1 MIIELMIQHYL
12 TSPNI
17 KNIIKLRKIAY
28 LGAKFFLAPC
38 FFMLVCAI
46 SWEQRKLGDM
56 GETYTGL
63 SGKTKE
69 DFGHGNAKFVTYM
82 NVFSNSIA
90 DLSMTESVEIDKKQN
105 EVNYGDVF
113 FTTSSETPDEVGM
126 SSVWLEN
133 SDNTYLNSFCFG
145 YRPSVKVNPYYM
157 AYMLRSD
164 NVRKN
169 IVFLAQGISR
179 YNISKNKMMEISVPL
194 PNLEEQQKIGEYFR
208 NLDTLITLHQREYFL
223 FDFSGESAK
232 TAQNTLSWEQRKLG
246 DMGETYTGLSG
257 KTKEDFGHGNA
268 KFVTYMNVFSNS
280 IADLSMTESVEI
292 DKKQNEVNYGDV
304 FFTTSSETPDEVG
317 MSSVWLENSDNTYL
331 NSFCF
336 GYRPSVKVN
345 PYYMAYML
353 RSDNVRK
360 NIVFLAQGISR
371 YNISKNKMME
381 ISVPLPNLEEQQKIG
396 EYFRNLDTLIT
407 LHQREPPKEDKIL
420 NDIKTDTLFHE
431 YYCQWLVI
439 YKEGSVRGVTMQK
452 YHLTAEWVK
461 KLIPDVKLC
470 DFDRITY
477 QQLINDY
484 AETHERQT
492 TMDFHHQLKGA
503 ILDAVDDGL
512 IARDPTRKV
521 IIKGKSPNDKKKK
534 YLSRYELQK
543 LLTNLDLNS
552 GLNMDW
558 LILLIAKTGMRFSEA
573 IAVTPVDFDF
583 THQTLSVNKTWDYKG
598 EGGFQPTKN
607 KSSVRK
613 IRLDWQTV
621 GQFYAIVRELNDTAP
636 IFVSKEKKIYNS
648 TLNDVLE
655 RHCKAVGI
663 PTISVHG
670 LRHTHASLL
679 LFDGVS
685 IASVA
690 QRLGHSSINT
700 TQKTYLHIIREL
712 ENKDIDLIMK
722 SISSLLD

>member
-1 MIIELMIQHYL
+1 
-12 TSPNI
+12 
-17 KNIIKLRKIAY
+17 
-28 LGAKFFLAPC
+28 
-38 FFMLVCAI
+38 MLVCAI
-46 SWEQRKLGDM
+46 SWEQRKLSDM
-56 GETYTGL
+56 VERVTRKNENLESELPLTISAQYGLIDQNEFFDKRIASRDVSGYYLLKKGEFAYNKSTSSDAPWGAVKRLDRYEMGVL
-63 SGKTKE
+63 STLYIVFALKE
-69 DFGHGNAKFVTYM
+69 DGNIDSDFLVSYYDTDCWHKGVQAIAAEGARNHGLLNITP
-82 NVFSNSIA
+82 A
-90 DLSMTESVEIDKKQN
+90 DYFETVLTVPS
-105 EVNYGDVF
+105 DVKEQHQIGTF
-113 FTTSSETPDEVGM
+113 F
-126 SSVWLEN
+126 
-133 SDNTYLNSFCFG
+133 
-145 YRPSVKVNPYYM
+145 
-157 AYMLRSD
+157 A
-164 NVRKN
+164 
-169 IVFLAQGISR
+169 
-179 YNISKNKMMEISVPL
+179 
-194 PNLEEQQKIGEYFR
+194 
-208 NLDTLITLHQREYFL
+208 NLDTPITLHQREYFS
-223 FDFSGESAK
+223 FGFGSRSAK
-232 TAQNTLSWEQRKLG
+232 IALNTLSWEQRKLNEIVKSIDTGKSKFHSDSNNGEYAILGSTSIIGYDDCYDYDG
-246 DMGETYTGLSG
+246 DFILTARVGANAGSLYRYTG
-257 KTKEDFGHGNA
+257 KA
-268 KFVTYMNVFSNS
+268 K
-280 IADLSMTESVEI
+280 I
-292 DKKQNEVNYGDV
+292 
-304 FFTTSSETPDEVG
+304 
-317 MSSVWLENSDNTYL
+317 SDNTVFIQAEK
-331 NSFCF
+331 NIDF
-336 GYRPSVKVN
+336 V
-345 PYYMAYML
+345 YYMLTKFDIKQLSFGTGQPLVKASEL
-353 RSDNVRK
+353 K
-360 NIVFLAQGISR
+360 NLDLKMPTQIV
-371 YNISKNKMME
+371 
-381 ISVPLPNLEEQQKIG
+381 EQQKIG
-396 EYFRNLDTLIT
+396 LFFSHLDTLIT

-461 KLIPDVKLC
+461 NLIPDVKLC

-543 LLTNLDLNS
+543 LLTDLDLNS

-621 GQFYAIVRELNDTAP
+621 GQFYAIVRELNETAP

-655 RHCKAVGI
+655 RHCKTVGI

>member
-1 MIIELMIQHYL
+1 
-12 TSPNI
+12 
-17 KNIIKLRKIAY
+17 
-28 LGAKFFLAPC
+28 
-38 FFMLVCAI
+38 MLVCAFSWEQRKFSELTEIRSASRVHKDEWQSSGVPFYRSSDVMAALNGTENEKAFISEELYEKLSAVSGKLEKGDVLVTGGGSVGKPYIVPNNEPLYTKDADLLWIKNNENLDPYFVYTFFFSPTFTDYLNSVSHVGTIAHYTITQLGETPITLPCVSEQQKIGDYFRNLDFLITLHQRECFSFDFGSRSAKVAQKTI
-46 SWEQRKLGDM
+46 SWEQRKLSDM
-56 GETYTGL
+56 VERVTRKNENLESELPLTISAQYGLIDQNEFFDKRIASRDVSGYYLLKKGEFAYNKSTSSDAPWGAVKRLDRYEMGVL
-63 SGKTKE
+63 STLYIVFALKE
-69 DFGHGNAKFVTYM
+69 DGNIDSDFLVSYYDTDCWHKGVQAIAAEGARNHGLLNITPADYFETVLTVPSDVKEQHQIGTFFAK
-82 NVFSNSIA
+82 
-90 DLSMTESVEIDKKQN
+90 
-105 EVNYGDVF
+105 
-113 FTTSSETPDEVGM
+113 
-126 SSVWLEN
+126 
-133 SDNTYLNSFCFG
+133 
-145 YRPSVKVNPYYM
+145 
-157 AYMLRSD
+157 
-164 NVRKN
+164 
-169 IVFLAQGISR
+169 
-179 YNISKNKMMEISVPL
+179 
-194 PNLEEQQKIGEYFR
+194 
-208 NLDTLITLHQREYFL
+208 
-223 FDFSGESAK
+223 
-232 TAQNTLSWEQRKLG
+232 
-246 DMGETYTGLSG
+246 
-257 KTKEDFGHGNA
+257 
-268 KFVTYMNVFSNS
+268 
-280 IADLSMTESVEI
+280 
-292 DKKQNEVNYGDV
+292 
-304 FFTTSSETPDEVG
+304 
-317 MSSVWLENSDNTYL
+317 
-331 NSFCF
+331 
-336 GYRPSVKVN
+336 
-345 PYYMAYML
+345 
-353 RSDNVRK
+353 
-360 NIVFLAQGISR
+360 
-371 YNISKNKMME
+371 
-381 ISVPLPNLEEQQKIG
+381 
-396 EYFRNLDTLIT
+396 LDTLIT

-543 LLTNLDLNS
+543 LLTSLDLNS

-573 IAVTPVDFDF
+573 IAVTPMDFDF

-648 TLNDVLE
+648 TFNDVLE

>member
-1 MIIELMIQHYL
+1 MSNTPQIRFAGF
-12 TSPNI
+12 TD
-17 KNIIKLRKIAY
+17 A
-28 LGAKFFLAPC
+28 
-38 FFMLVCAI
+38 
-46 SWEQRKLGDM
+46 WEQRKLGEVSERVKGNDGRM
-56 GETYTGL
+56 DLPTLTISAGSGWLDQKDRFSANIAGKEQENYTLLHKGEL
-63 SGKTKE
+63 SYN
-69 DFGHGNAKFVTYM
+69 HGNSKLAKYGA
-82 NVFSNSIA
+82 VFSLRTYEEALVPRVYHSFKVIEADADYIEYLFATKLPDKELGKLISSGARMDGLLNINYDEFMGISI
-90 DLSMTESVEIDKKQN
+90 SMPSIEEQKKI
-105 EVNYGDVF
+105 
-113 FTTSSETPDEVGM
+113 SS
-126 SSVWLEN
+126 
-133 SDNTYLNSFCFG
+133 Y
-145 YRPSVKVNPYYM
+145 
-157 AYMLRSD
+157 LRS
-164 NVRKN
+164 
-169 IVFLAQGISR
+169 
-179 YNISKNKMMEISVPL
+179 
-194 PNLEEQQKIGEYFR
+194 
-208 NLDTLITLHQREYFL
+208 LD
-223 FDFSGESAK
+223 
-232 TAQNTLSWEQRKLG
+232 
-246 DMGETYTGLSG
+246 
-257 KTKEDFGHGNA
+257 
-268 KFVTYMNVFSNS
+268 S
-280 IADLSMTESVEI
+280 I
-292 DKKQNEVNYGDV
+292 
-304 FFTTSSETPDEVG
+304 
-317 MSSVWLENSDNTYL
+317 
-331 NSFCF
+331 
-336 GYRPSVKVN
+336 
-345 PYYMAYML
+345 
-353 RSDNVRK
+353 
-360 NIVFLAQGISR
+360 
-371 YNISKNKMME
+371 
-381 ISVPLPNLEEQQKIG
+381 
-396 EYFRNLDTLIT
+396 IT

-543 LLTNLDLNS
+543 LLTSLDLNS

>member
-1 MIIELMIQHYL
+1 MDRI
-12 TSPNI
+12 SR
-17 KNIIKLRKIAY
+17 KNAY

-38 FFMLVCAI
+38 FFMLIHAI
-46 SWEQRKLGDM
+46 SWEQRELKELATFAKGSGYSKTDIKDQGTPLILYGRLYTKYETKIDEVDTFAEPKKGSVYSKGNEVIVPAS
-56 GETYTGL
+56 GETAEDIARASYVAK
-63 SGKTKE
+63 SG
-69 DFGHGNAKFVTYM
+69 FLLGG
-82 NVFSNSIA
+82 
-90 DLSMTESVEIDKKQN
+90 DLNII
-105 EVNYGDVF
+105 Y
-113 FTTSSETPDEVGM
+113 PDDRIEP
-126 SSVWLEN
+126 
-133 SDNTYLNSFCFG
+133 T
-145 YRPSVKVNPYYM
+145 
-157 AYMLRSD
+157 
-164 NVRKN
+164 
-169 IVFLAQGISR
+169 FLALSIS
-179 YNISKNKMMEISVPL
+179 NG
-194 PNLEEQQKIGEYFR
+194 EQQKSLAQKAQGKSVVHLHNSDLESIKIPYPKMEEQEEIGQYFL
-208 NLDTLITLHQREYFL
+208 NLDH
-223 FDFSGESAK
+223 
-232 TAQNTLSWEQRKLG
+232 
-246 DMGETYTGLSG
+246 
-257 KTKEDFGHGNA
+257 
-268 KFVTYMNVFSNS
+268 
-280 IADLSMTESVEI
+280 
-292 DKKQNEVNYGDV
+292 
-304 FFTTSSETPDEVG
+304 
-317 MSSVWLENSDNTYL
+317 
-331 NSFCF
+331 
-336 GYRPSVKVN
+336 
-345 PYYMAYML
+345 
-353 RSDNVRK
+353 
-360 NIVFLAQGISR
+360 
-371 YNISKNKMME
+371 
-381 ISVPLPNLEEQQKIG
+381 
-396 EYFRNLDTLIT
+396 LIT

-543 LLTNLDLNS
+543 LLTSLDLNS

-573 IAVTPVDFDF
+573 IAVTPMDFDF

>member
-1 MIIELMIQHYL
+1 MSNTPQIRFAGF
-12 TSPNI
+12 TD
-17 KNIIKLRKIAY
+17 A
-28 LGAKFFLAPC
+28 
-38 FFMLVCAI
+38 
-46 SWEQRKLGDM
+46 WEQRELSDLIEENQKPVPKPDGEYVRLGIRSHAKGTFHEVVAEGEGLDVDTMYVVEANNLIVNITFAWEEAWAITSEKDAEKLV
-56 GETYTGL
+56 
-63 SGKTKE
+63 SHR
-69 DFGHGNAKFVTYM
+69 FP
-82 NVFSNSIA
+82 
-90 DLSMTESVEIDKKQN
+90 Q
-105 EVNYGDVF
+105 
-113 FTTSSETPDEVGM
+113 
-126 SSVWLEN
+126 
-133 SDNTYLNSFCFG
+133 
-145 YRPSVKVNPYYM
+145 YR
-157 AYMLRSD
+157 
-164 NVRKN
+164 
-169 IVFLAQGISR
+169 FHQGQYPMFYQYR
-179 YNISKNKMMEISVPL
+179 FRNGRMKY
-194 PNLEEQQKIGEYFR
+194 NLELASPGGAGRNRVLNKTEFMKIPVTIPTSYEEEKKIGDLFA
-208 NLDTLITLHQREYFL
+208 NLD
-223 FDFSGESAK
+223 
-232 TAQNTLSWEQRKLG
+232 N
-246 DMGETYTGLSG
+246 
-257 KTKEDFGHGNA
+257 
-268 KFVTYMNVFSNS
+268 
-280 IADLSMTESVEI
+280 
-292 DKKQNEVNYGDV
+292 
-304 FFTTSSETPDEVG
+304 
-317 MSSVWLENSDNTYL
+317 
-331 NSFCF
+331 
-336 GYRPSVKVN
+336 
-345 PYYMAYML
+345 
-353 RSDNVRK
+353 
-360 NIVFLAQGISR
+360 
-371 YNISKNKMME
+371 
-381 ISVPLPNLEEQQKIG
+381 
-396 EYFRNLDTLIT
+396 LIT

>member
-1 MIIELMIQHYL
+1 MYQNEYRGKQTTDSTETMFSIVPLGACTYRHMSDDDVFHLNVNRLEKGLVSREYPVFYASDDNNLDFIVQQINSSAEFRSFCAEQKKGGTRTRLYYKNLCEFQMLI
-12 TSPNI
+12 PNTEEQE
-17 KNIIKLRKIAY
+17 KIAT
-28 LGAKFFLAPC
+28 FL
-38 FFMLVCAI
+38 L
-46 SWEQRKLGDM
+46 
-56 GETYTGL
+56 T
-63 SGKTKE
+63 
-69 DFGHGNAKFVTYM
+69 
-82 NVFSNSIA
+82 
-90 DLSMTESVEIDKKQN
+90 
-105 EVNYGDVF
+105 
-113 FTTSSETPDEVGM
+113 
-126 SSVWLEN
+126 
-133 SDNTYLNSFCFG
+133 
-145 YRPSVKVNPYYM
+145 
-157 AYMLRSD
+157 
-164 NVRKN
+164 
-169 IVFLAQGISR
+169 
-179 YNISKNKMMEISVPL
+179 
-194 PNLEEQQKIGEYFR
+194 
-208 NLDTLITLHQREYFL
+208 LDTLITLHQRECFS

-232 TAQNTLSWEQRKLG
+232 TAQKTISWEQRKLNEYLTVSTKKNTEDKYDKTDVLSVSGEVGVVNQIEFQGRSFAGASVSNYGVVETG
-246 DMGETYTGLSG
+246 DVVYTKSPLRANPYGIIKANKGKSG
-257 KTKEDFGHGNA
+257 IVSTLYAVYKTIQGTANADFIECYFDLDDRLNMYLKPLVNIGAKHDMKVTDENA
-268 KFVTYMNVFSNS
+268 LKGGVLFPSYEEQCQ
-280 IADLSMTESVEI
+280 IAD
-292 DKKQNEVNYGDV
+292 
-304 FFTTSSETPDEVG
+304 FF
-317 MSSVWLENSDNTYL
+317 
-331 NSFCF
+331 
-336 GYRPSVKVN
+336 
-345 PYYMAYML
+345 
-353 RSDNVRK
+353 
-360 NIVFLAQGISR
+360 SR
-371 YNISKNKMME
+371 
-381 ISVPLPNLEEQQKIG
+381 
-396 EYFRNLDTLIT
+396 LDTLIT

-543 LLTNLDLNS
+543 LLTSLDLNS

-573 IAVTPVDFDF
+573 IAVTPMDFDF

>member
-1 MIIELMIQHYL
+1 MSNTPQIRFAGFTDAWEQHKVGEVSESYSGGTPSVGVKEYYGGQIPFIRSAEINSEITELFLTEEGLKNSSARLVAVGDILYALYGATSGEVGRARLKGAINQAILAIKPHTDYDSEYL
-12 TSPNI
+12 AQWLRKS
-17 KNIIKLRKIAY
+17 KHSIIKTY
-28 LGAKFFLAPC
+28 LQGGQGNLSGTIVKKLSVDFPSLK
-38 FFMLVCAI
+38 
-46 SWEQRKLGDM
+46 EQRAIGD
-56 GETYTGL
+56 
-63 SGKTKE
+63 
-69 DFGHGNAKFVTYM
+69 
-82 NVFSNSIA
+82 
-90 DLSMTESVEIDKKQN
+90 
-105 EVNYGDVF
+105 F
-113 FTTSSETPDEVGM
+113 F
-126 SSVWLEN
+126 
-133 SDNTYLNSFCFG
+133 
-145 YRPSVKVNPYYM
+145 R
-157 AYMLRSD
+157 
-164 NVRKN
+164 
-169 IVFLAQGISR
+169 Q
-179 YNISKNKMMEISVPL
+179 
-194 PNLEEQQKIGEYFR
+194 
-208 NLDTLITLHQREYFL
+208 LDH
-223 FDFSGESAK
+223 
-232 TAQNTLSWEQRKLG
+232 
-246 DMGETYTGLSG
+246 
-257 KTKEDFGHGNA
+257 
-268 KFVTYMNVFSNS
+268 
-280 IADLSMTESVEI
+280 
-292 DKKQNEVNYGDV
+292 
-304 FFTTSSETPDEVG
+304 
-317 MSSVWLENSDNTYL
+317 
-331 NSFCF
+331 
-336 GYRPSVKVN
+336 
-345 PYYMAYML
+345 
-353 RSDNVRK
+353 
-360 NIVFLAQGISR
+360 
-371 YNISKNKMME
+371 
-381 ISVPLPNLEEQQKIG
+381 
-396 EYFRNLDTLIT
+396 LIT

-543 LLTNLDLNS
+543 LLTSLDLNS

-573 IAVTPVDFDF
+573 IAVTPMDFDF

-670 LRHTHASLL
+670 LRQTHASLL

>member
-1 MIIELMIQHYL
+1 
-12 TSPNI
+12 
-17 KNIIKLRKIAY
+17 
-28 LGAKFFLAPC
+28 
-38 FFMLVCAI
+38 MLVCAF
-46 SWEQRKLGDM
+46 SWEQRKLGERMYIKSRVGWQALTKNEYMSTGDYYLITGTDIDPNHTVDLSRSYYVSKERYEMDTNIQVKNGDIIITKDGTIGKVAMISGLDKPATLNSHLFVLRDESGELDNNFFLQLLCSHIFEQFVESVKTGSTLTGLPQKTIVEFKFLYPSLEEQEKIGTYFRNLDHLITLHQRECFSFDFGSRSAKVAQKTISWEQRELGEM
-56 GETYTGL
+56 GSTYTGL

-69 DFGHGNAKFVTYM
+69 DFGHGEAKFITYM
-82 NVFSNSIA
+82 NVFSNPVA
-90 DLSMTESVEIDKKQN
+90 DLQMTESVEIDSKQN
-105 EVNYGDVF
+105 CVKAGDVF
-113 FTTSSETPDEVGM
+113 FTTSSETPEEVGM
-126 SSVWLEN
+126 SCVMPESA
-133 SDNTYLNSFCFG
+133 DNIYLNSFCFG
-145 YRPSVKVNPYYM
+145 YRPTEKFDLNYL
-157 AYMLRSD
+157 AYVLRAESF
-164 NVRKN
+164 RKEMT
-169 IVFLAQGISR
+169 FLAQGISR
-179 YNISKNKMMEISVPL
+179 YNISKNKVMEVEIPVPSL
-194 PNLEEQQKIGEYFR
+194 DEQSKVGQYFT
-208 NLDTLITLHQREYFL
+208 NLD
-223 FDFSGESAK
+223 
-232 TAQNTLSWEQRKLG
+232 N
-246 DMGETYTGLSG
+246 
-257 KTKEDFGHGNA
+257 
-268 KFVTYMNVFSNS
+268 
-280 IADLSMTESVEI
+280 
-292 DKKQNEVNYGDV
+292 
-304 FFTTSSETPDEVG
+304 
-317 MSSVWLENSDNTYL
+317 
-331 NSFCF
+331 
-336 GYRPSVKVN
+336 
-345 PYYMAYML
+345 
-353 RSDNVRK
+353 
-360 NIVFLAQGISR
+360 
-371 YNISKNKMME
+371 
-381 ISVPLPNLEEQQKIG
+381 
-396 EYFRNLDTLIT
+396 LIT

-543 LLTNLDLNS
+543 LLTSLDLNS

-573 IAVTPVDFDF
+573 IAVTPMDFDF

>member
-1 MIIELMIQHYL
+1 
-12 TSPNI
+12 
-17 KNIIKLRKIAY
+17 
-28 LGAKFFLAPC
+28 
-38 FFMLVCAI
+38 MLVCAF
-46 SWEQRKLGDM
+46 SWEQRKLSDM
-56 GETYTGL
+56 VERVTRKNENLESELPLTISAQYGLIDQNEFFDKRIASRDVSGYYLLKKGEFAYNKSTSSDAPWGAVKRLDRYEMGVL
-63 SGKTKE
+63 STLYIVFALKE
-69 DFGHGNAKFVTYM
+69 DGNIDSDFLVSYYDTDCWHKGVQAIAAEGARNHGLLNITPADYFETVLTVPSNVKEQHQIGTFFAK
-82 NVFSNSIA
+82 
-90 DLSMTESVEIDKKQN
+90 
-105 EVNYGDVF
+105 
-113 FTTSSETPDEVGM
+113 
-126 SSVWLEN
+126 
-133 SDNTYLNSFCFG
+133 
-145 YRPSVKVNPYYM
+145 
-157 AYMLRSD
+157 
-164 NVRKN
+164 
-169 IVFLAQGISR
+169 
-179 YNISKNKMMEISVPL
+179 
-194 PNLEEQQKIGEYFR
+194 
-208 NLDTLITLHQREYFL
+208 LDSLITLHQRECFS
-223 FDFSGESAK
+223 FDFGSRSAK
-232 TAQNTLSWEQRKLG
+232 VAQKTISWEQRKFSELTEIRSASRVHKDEWQSSG
-246 DMGETYTGLSG
+246 VPFYRSSDVMAALNGTENEKAFISEELYEKLSAVSG
-257 KTKEDFGHGNA
+257 KLEKGDVLVTGGGSVGKPYIVPNNEPLYTKD
-268 KFVTYMNVFSNS
+268 
-280 IADLSMTESVEI
+280 ADLLWI
-292 DKKQNEVNYGDV
+292 KNNENLDPYFVYT
-304 FFTTSSETPDEVG
+304 FFFSPTFTD
-317 MSSVWLENSDNTYL
+317 YL
-331 NSFCF
+331 NSVSHV
-336 GYRPSVKVN
+336 GTIAHYTITQLGETP
-345 PYYMAYML
+345 
-353 RSDNVRK
+353 
-360 NIVFLAQGISR
+360 IT
-371 YNISKNKMME
+371 
-381 ISVPLPNLEEQQKIG
+381 LPCVSEQQKIG
-396 EYFRNLDTLIT
+396 DYFRNLDFLIT

-543 LLTNLDLNS
+543 LLTSLDLNS

-573 IAVTPVDFDF
+573 IAVTPMDFDF

>member
-1 MIIELMIQHYL
+1 
-12 TSPNI
+12 
-17 KNIIKLRKIAY
+17 
-28 LGAKFFLAPC
+28 
-38 FFMLVCAI
+38 MLVCAF
-46 SWEQRKLGDM
+46 SWEQRKFSELTEIRSASRVHKDEWQSSGVPFYRSSDVM
-56 GETYTGL
+56 AALNGTENEKAFISEELYEKL
-63 SGKTKE
+63 SAVSGKLEKGDVLVTGGGSVGKPYIVPNNEPLYTK
-69 DFGHGNAKFVTYM
+69 D
-82 NVFSNSIA
+82 A
-90 DLSMTESVEIDKKQN
+90 DLLWIKNN
-105 EVNYGDVF
+105 ENLDPYFVYTF
-113 FTTSSETPDEVGM
+113 FFSPTFTD
-126 SSVWLEN
+126 
-133 SDNTYLNSFCFG
+133 YLNSVSHVG
-145 YRPSVKVNPYYM
+145 TIAHYTITQLGETP
-157 AYMLRSD
+157 
-164 NVRKN
+164 
-169 IVFLAQGISR
+169 IT
-179 YNISKNKMMEISVPL
+179 L
-194 PNLEEQQKIGEYFR
+194 PCVSEQQKIGDYFR
-208 NLDTLITLHQREYFL
+208 NLDFLITLHQRECFS
-223 FDFSGESAK
+223 FDFGSRSAK
-232 TAQNTLSWEQRKLG
+232 VAQKTISWEQRKFSELTEIRSASRVHKDEWQSSG
-246 DMGETYTGLSG
+246 VPFYRSSDVMAALNGTENEKAFISEELYEKLSAVSG
-257 KTKEDFGHGNA
+257 KLEKGDVLVTGGGSVGKPYIVPNNEPLYTKD
-268 KFVTYMNVFSNS
+268 
-280 IADLSMTESVEI
+280 ADLLWI
-292 DKKQNEVNYGDV
+292 KNNENLDPYFVYT
-304 FFTTSSETPDEVG
+304 FFFSPTFTD
-317 MSSVWLENSDNTYL
+317 YL
-331 NSFCF
+331 NSVSHV
-336 GYRPSVKVN
+336 GTIAHYTITQLGETP
-345 PYYMAYML
+345 
-353 RSDNVRK
+353 
-360 NIVFLAQGISR
+360 IT
-371 YNISKNKMME
+371 
-381 ISVPLPNLEEQQKIG
+381 LPCVSEQQKIG
-396 EYFRNLDTLIT
+396 DYFRNLDFLIT

-543 LLTNLDLNS
+543 LLTSLDLNS

-573 IAVTPVDFDF
+573 IAVTPMDFDF

>member
-17 KNIIKLRKIAY
+17 KKIIKSRKIAY

-38 FFMLVCAI
+38 FFMLTYVI
-46 SWEQRKLGDM
+46 SWEQRKLGEVITVGNGMDYKHLSE
-56 GETYTGL
+56 GDIPVYGTGGYML
-63 SGKTKE
+63 SVDK
-69 DFGHGNAKFVTYM
+69 A
-82 NVFSNSIA
+82 
-90 DLSMTESVEIDKKQN
+90 LSYDKDAIGIGRKGTIDKPYVLKAPFWTVDTLFYCIPKKDYSLDFVYCIFQN
-105 EVNYGDVF
+105 VNWK
-113 FTTSSETPDEVGM
+113 EKDESTGVP
-126 SSVWLEN
+126 SLSKVNIN
-133 SDNTYLNSFCFG
+133 STD
-145 YRPSVKVNPYYM
+145 VKVPT
-157 AYMLRSD
+157 
-164 NVRKN
+164 
-169 IVFLAQGISR
+169 LA
-179 YNISKNKMMEISVPL
+179 
-194 PNLEEQQKIGEYFR
+194 EQEKIGEYF
-208 NLDTLITLHQREYFL
+208 
-223 FDFSGESAK
+223 
-232 TAQNTLSWEQRKLG
+232 
-246 DMGETYTGLSG
+246 
-257 KTKEDFGHGNA
+257 
-268 KFVTYMNVFSNS
+268 
-280 IADLSMTESVEI
+280 
-292 DKKQNEVNYGDV
+292 
-304 FFTTSSETPDEVG
+304 
-317 MSSVWLENSDNTYL
+317 
-331 NSFCF
+331 
-336 GYRPSVKVN
+336 
-345 PYYMAYML
+345 
-353 RSDNVRK
+353 
-360 NIVFLAQGISR
+360 
-371 YNISKNKMME
+371 SK
-381 ISVPLPNLEEQQKIG
+381 
-396 EYFRNLDTLIT
+396 LDTLIT

-543 LLTNLDLNS
+543 LLTSLDLNS

>member
-1 MIIELMIQHYL
+1 
-12 TSPNI
+12 
-17 KNIIKLRKIAY
+17 
-28 LGAKFFLAPC
+28 
-38 FFMLVCAI
+38 MLVCAFSWEQRKFSELTEIRSASRVHKDEWQSSGVPFYRSSDVMAALNGTENEKAFISEELYEKLSAVSGKLEKGDVLVTGGGSVGKPYIVPNNEPLYTKDADLLWIKNNENLDPYFVYTFFFSPTFTDYLNSVSHVGTIAHYTITQLGETPITLPCVSEQQKIGDYFRNLDFLITLHQRECFSFDFGSRSAKVAQKTI
-46 SWEQRKLGDM
+46 SWEQRKLSDM
-56 GETYTGL
+56 VERVTRKNENLESELPLTISAQYGLIDQNEFFDKRIASRDVSGYYLLKKGEFAYNKSTSSDAPWGAVKRLDRYEMGVL
-63 SGKTKE
+63 STLYIVFALKE
-69 DFGHGNAKFVTYM
+69 DGNIDSDFLVSYYDTDCWHKGVQAIAAEGARNHGLLNITPADYFETVLTVPSDVKEQHQIGTFFAK
-82 NVFSNSIA
+82 
-90 DLSMTESVEIDKKQN
+90 
-105 EVNYGDVF
+105 
-113 FTTSSETPDEVGM
+113 
-126 SSVWLEN
+126 
-133 SDNTYLNSFCFG
+133 
-145 YRPSVKVNPYYM
+145 
-157 AYMLRSD
+157 
-164 NVRKN
+164 
-169 IVFLAQGISR
+169 
-179 YNISKNKMMEISVPL
+179 
-194 PNLEEQQKIGEYFR
+194 
-208 NLDTLITLHQREYFL
+208 
-223 FDFSGESAK
+223 
-232 TAQNTLSWEQRKLG
+232 
-246 DMGETYTGLSG
+246 
-257 KTKEDFGHGNA
+257 
-268 KFVTYMNVFSNS
+268 
-280 IADLSMTESVEI
+280 
-292 DKKQNEVNYGDV
+292 
-304 FFTTSSETPDEVG
+304 
-317 MSSVWLENSDNTYL
+317 
-331 NSFCF
+331 
-336 GYRPSVKVN
+336 
-345 PYYMAYML
+345 
-353 RSDNVRK
+353 
-360 NIVFLAQGISR
+360 
-371 YNISKNKMME
+371 
-381 ISVPLPNLEEQQKIG
+381 
-396 EYFRNLDTLIT
+396 LDTLIT

-543 LLTNLDLNS
+543 LLTSLDLNS

-573 IAVTPVDFDF
+573 IAVTPMDFDF

>member
-1 MIIELMIQHYL
+1 MVFIDEETDISMSNSRVITGDVLLNITGASIGRSAVYIGSKNANVNQHVCIIRPIGNYESKYIQLNISSSYGQKQIELSQAGGGREGLNFQQIGKITFMF
-12 TSPNI
+12 PNI
-17 KNIIKLRKIAY
+17 EEQRKIGEYFSQLNTLIA
-28 LGAKFFLAPC
+28 LHQRECFSFDFGSRSAKVAQKT
-38 FFMLVCAI
+38 I
-46 SWEQRKLGDM
+46 SWEQRKLSDM
-56 GETYTGL
+56 VERVTRKNENLESELPLTISAQYGLIDQNEFFDKRIASRDVSGYYLLKKGEFAYNKSTSSDAPWGAVKRLDRYEMGVL
-63 SGKTKE
+63 STLYIVFALKE
-69 DFGHGNAKFVTYM
+69 DGNIDSDFLVSYYDTDCWHKGVQAIAAEGARNHGLLNITPADYFETVLTVPSNVKEQHQIGTFFAK
-82 NVFSNSIA
+82 
-90 DLSMTESVEIDKKQN
+90 
-105 EVNYGDVF
+105 
-113 FTTSSETPDEVGM
+113 
-126 SSVWLEN
+126 
-133 SDNTYLNSFCFG
+133 
-145 YRPSVKVNPYYM
+145 
-157 AYMLRSD
+157 
-164 NVRKN
+164 
-169 IVFLAQGISR
+169 
-179 YNISKNKMMEISVPL
+179 
-194 PNLEEQQKIGEYFR
+194 
-208 NLDTLITLHQREYFL
+208 LD
-223 FDFSGESAK
+223 S
-232 TAQNTLSWEQRKLG
+232 
-246 DMGETYTGLSG
+246 
-257 KTKEDFGHGNA
+257 
-268 KFVTYMNVFSNS
+268 
-280 IADLSMTESVEI
+280 
-292 DKKQNEVNYGDV
+292 
-304 FFTTSSETPDEVG
+304 
-317 MSSVWLENSDNTYL
+317 
-331 NSFCF
+331 
-336 GYRPSVKVN
+336 
-345 PYYMAYML
+345 
-353 RSDNVRK
+353 
-360 NIVFLAQGISR
+360 
-371 YNISKNKMME
+371 
-381 ISVPLPNLEEQQKIG
+381 
-396 EYFRNLDTLIT
+396 LIT

-543 LLTNLDLNS
+543 LLTSLDLNS

-573 IAVTPVDFDF
+573 IAVTPMDFDF

>member
-1 MIIELMIQHYL
+1 
-12 TSPNI
+12 
-17 KNIIKLRKIAY
+17 
-28 LGAKFFLAPC
+28 
-38 FFMLVCAI
+38 MLVCAF
-46 SWEQRKLGDM
+46 SWEQRKLSDM
-56 GETYTGL
+56 VERVTRKNENLESELPLTISAQYGLIDQNEFFDKRIASRDVSGYYLLKKGEFAYNKSTSSDAPWGAVKRLDRYEMGVL
-63 SGKTKE
+63 STLYIVFALKE
-69 DFGHGNAKFVTYM
+69 DGNIDSDFLVSYYDTDCWHKGVQAIAAEGARNHGLLNITPADYFETVLTVPSDVKEQHQIGTFFAK
-82 NVFSNSIA
+82 
-90 DLSMTESVEIDKKQN
+90 
-105 EVNYGDVF
+105 
-113 FTTSSETPDEVGM
+113 
-126 SSVWLEN
+126 
-133 SDNTYLNSFCFG
+133 
-145 YRPSVKVNPYYM
+145 
-157 AYMLRSD
+157 
-164 NVRKN
+164 
-169 IVFLAQGISR
+169 
-179 YNISKNKMMEISVPL
+179 
-194 PNLEEQQKIGEYFR
+194 
-208 NLDTLITLHQREYFL
+208 LDTLITLHQRECFS
-223 FDFSGESAK
+223 FDFGSRSAK
-232 TAQNTLSWEQRKLG
+232 VAQKTISWEQRKFSELTEIRSASRVHKDEWQSSG
-246 DMGETYTGLSG
+246 VPFYRSSDVMAALNGTENEKAFISEELYEKLSAVSG
-257 KTKEDFGHGNA
+257 KLEKGDVLVTGGGSVGKPYIVPNNEPLYTKD
-268 KFVTYMNVFSNS
+268 
-280 IADLSMTESVEI
+280 ADLLWI
-292 DKKQNEVNYGDV
+292 KNNENLDPYFVYT
-304 FFTTSSETPDEVG
+304 FFFSPTFTD
-317 MSSVWLENSDNTYL
+317 YL
-331 NSFCF
+331 NSVSHV
-336 GYRPSVKVN
+336 GTIAHYTITQLGETP
-345 PYYMAYML
+345 
-353 RSDNVRK
+353 
-360 NIVFLAQGISR
+360 IT
-371 YNISKNKMME
+371 
-381 ISVPLPNLEEQQKIG
+381 LPCVSEQQKIG
-396 EYFRNLDTLIT
+396 DYFRNLDFLIT

-543 LLTNLDLNS
+543 LLTSLDLNS

-573 IAVTPVDFDF
+573 IAVTPMDFDF

>member
-12 TSPNI
+12 TSPNT
-17 KNIIKLRKIAY
+17 KNIIKSRKIAY

-38 FFMLVCAI
+38 FFMLTYVI
-46 SWEQRKLGDM
+46 SWEQRKLGELVDR
-56 GETYTGL
+56 
-63 SGKTKE
+63 
-69 DFGHGNAKFVTYM
+69 V
-82 NVFSNSIA
+82 
-90 DLSMTESVEIDKKQN
+90 
-105 EVNYGDVF
+105 
-113 FTTSSETPDEVGM
+113 
-126 SSVWLEN
+126 
-133 SDNTYLNSFCFG
+133 
-145 YRPSVKVNPYYM
+145 
-157 AYMLRSD
+157 
-164 NVRKN
+164 VRKN
-169 IVFLAQGISR
+169 TNNESTLPLTISAQYGLVDQITYFNNRVASRDVSNYYLVLNGEFAYNKSTSDGYPFGAVKRLDLYEKGVLSTLYIVFAPKKEQQIDSDYLTVFFDTDRWHKGVAERAAEGAR
-179 YNISKNKMMEISVPL
+179 NHGLLNISAEDFFDIDLSVPKDIV
-194 PNLEEQQKIGEYFR
+194 EQKQIGAFIR
-208 NLDTLITLHQREYFL
+208 QLD
-223 FDFSGESAK
+223 
-232 TAQNTLSWEQRKLG
+232 N
-246 DMGETYTGLSG
+246 
-257 KTKEDFGHGNA
+257 
-268 KFVTYMNVFSNS
+268 
-280 IADLSMTESVEI
+280 
-292 DKKQNEVNYGDV
+292 
-304 FFTTSSETPDEVG
+304 
-317 MSSVWLENSDNTYL
+317 
-331 NSFCF
+331 
-336 GYRPSVKVN
+336 
-345 PYYMAYML
+345 
-353 RSDNVRK
+353 
-360 NIVFLAQGISR
+360 
-371 YNISKNKMME
+371 
-381 ISVPLPNLEEQQKIG
+381 
-396 EYFRNLDTLIT
+396 LIT

-543 LLTNLDLNS
+543 LLTSLDLNS

-573 IAVTPVDFDF
+573 IAVTPMDFDF

>member
-1 MIIELMIQHYL
+1 MGNI
-12 TSPNI
+12 PNI
-17 KNIIKLRKIAY
+17 RFKGY
-28 LGAKFFLAPC
+28 TDD
-38 FFMLVCAI
+38 
-46 SWEQRKLGDM
+46 WEQRKLGEL
-56 GETYTGL
+56 GEITTGSTPSTSNSAYYSENGIPWVTPTDINALTISDTPRKL
-63 SGKTKE
+63 SEEGAKVGRVVPANTILCTCIASIGKNTLLTVKGSFNQQINSLTPYDENDAYFLLTESEIWSNTMKRMAASGTMQIVNKTEFSELKTK
-69 DFGHGNAKFVTYM
+69 V
-82 NVFSNSIA
+82 
-90 DLSMTESVEIDKKQN
+90 
-105 EVNYGDVF
+105 
-113 FTTSSETPDEVGM
+113 
-126 SSVWLEN
+126 
-133 SDNTYLNSFCFG
+133 
-145 YRPSVKVNPYYM
+145 PS
-157 AYMLRSD
+157 
-164 NVRKN
+164 
-169 IVFLAQGISR
+169 LA
-179 YNISKNKMMEISVPL
+179 
-194 PNLEEQQKIGEYFR
+194 EQQQIGSYFR
-208 NLDTLITLHQREYFL
+208 NLDNLITLHQRECFS
-223 FDFSGESAK
+223 FDFGSRSAK
-232 TAQNTLSWEQRKLG
+232 VAQKTISWEQRKV
-246 DMGETYTGLSG
+246 GELTVESSEYTTLEAGFPLLTSSRNGLM
-257 KTKEDFGHGNA
+257 
-268 KFVTYMNVFSNS
+268 Y
-280 IADLSMTESVEI
+280 
-292 DKKQNEVNYGDV
+292 QNEYRGKQTTDSTETMFSIVPLGACTYRHMSDDDV
-304 FFTTSSETPDEVG
+304 FHLNVNRLEKGLVSREYPVFYASDDNNLDFIVQQINSSAEFR
-317 MSSVWLENSDNTYL
+317 
-331 NSFCF
+331 SFCAEQKK
-336 GYRPSVKVN
+336 GGTRTRL
-345 PYYMAYML
+345 YYKNLCEFQML
-353 RSDNVRK
+353 
-360 NIVFLAQGISR
+360 I
-371 YNISKNKMME
+371 
-381 ISVPLPNLEEQQKIG
+381 PNTEEQEKIAT
-396 EYFRNLDTLIT
+396 FLLTLDTLIT

-543 LLTNLDLNS
+543 LLTSLDLNS

-573 IAVTPVDFDF
+573 IAVTPMDFDF

>member
-1 MIIELMIQHYL
+1 
-12 TSPNI
+12 
-17 KNIIKLRKIAY
+17 
-28 LGAKFFLAPC
+28 
-38 FFMLVCAI
+38 MLVCAF
-46 SWEQRKLGDM
+46 SWEQRKFSELTEIRSASRVHKDEWQSSGVPFYRSSDVM
-56 GETYTGL
+56 AALNGTENEKAFISEELYEKL
-63 SGKTKE
+63 SAVSGKLEKGDVLVTGGGSVGKPYIVPNNEPLYTK
-69 DFGHGNAKFVTYM
+69 D
-82 NVFSNSIA
+82 A
-90 DLSMTESVEIDKKQN
+90 DLLWIKNN
-105 EVNYGDVF
+105 ENLDPYFVYTF
-113 FTTSSETPDEVGM
+113 FFSPTFTD
-126 SSVWLEN
+126 
-133 SDNTYLNSFCFG
+133 YLNSVSHVG
-145 YRPSVKVNPYYM
+145 TIAHYTITQLGETP
-157 AYMLRSD
+157 
-164 NVRKN
+164 
-169 IVFLAQGISR
+169 IT
-179 YNISKNKMMEISVPL
+179 L
-194 PNLEEQQKIGEYFR
+194 PCVSEQQKIGDYFR
-208 NLDTLITLHQREYFL
+208 NLDFLITLHQRECFS

-232 TAQNTLSWEQRKLG
+232 TAQKTISWEQREFKNTFDFLQNNA
-246 DMGETYTGLSG
+246 LSR
-257 KTKEDFGHGNA
+257 
-268 KFVTYMNVFSNS
+268 
-280 IADLSMTESVEI
+280 ADLSDEQGSAMNVH
-292 DKKQNEVNYGDV
+292 YGDILV
-304 FFTTSSETPDEVG
+304 KYGEVLDVSTEQIPYIVDDEIVKKYASSKLQNGDIIIADAAEDETVG
-317 MSSVWLENSDNTYL
+317 KCTEIANLQGVTVLAGLHTIPVRARIKFSCGYL
-331 NSFCF
+331 
-336 GYRPSVKVN
+336 G
-345 PYYMAYML
+345 YYMNSSSYHDQLLPLM
-353 RSDNVRK
+353 
-360 NIVFLAQGISR
+360 QGTKVSS
-371 YNISKNKMME
+371 ISKSAIQDTMILHPK
-381 ISVPLPNLEEQQKIG
+381 SADEQQKIG
-396 EYFRNLDTLIT
+396 DYFRNLDNIIT

-543 LLTNLDLNS
+543 LLTSLDLNS

-573 IAVTPVDFDF
+573 IAVTPMDFDF

>member
-1 MIIELMIQHYL
+1 MCKRIFKEQTATTGEIPFYKIGTFGGEPDAFISRELFEEY
-12 TSPNI
+12 
-17 KNIIKLRKIAY
+17 K
-28 LGAKFFLAPC
+28 AKFSYPEVGDMLISASGTIGRTVEYTGKDEYFQDSNIVWFKHDDRIDNSFLRC
-38 FFMLVCAI
+38 LYSIVEWSGIEGSTIKRLYNDNFLKTEFMLPSVA
-46 SWEQRKLGDM
+46 EQRQVG
-56 GETYTGL
+56 T
-63 SGKTKE
+63 
-69 DFGHGNAKFVTYM
+69 F
-82 NVFSNSIA
+82 FSR
-90 DLSMTESVEIDKKQN
+90 L
-105 EVNYGDVF
+105 
-113 FTTSSETPDEVGM
+113 
-126 SSVWLEN
+126 
-133 SDNTYLNSFCFG
+133 DN
-145 YRPSVKVNPYYM
+145 
-157 AYMLRSD
+157 
-164 NVRKN
+164 
-169 IVFLAQGISR
+169 
-179 YNISKNKMMEISVPL
+179 
-194 PNLEEQQKIGEYFR
+194 
-208 NLDTLITLHQREYFL
+208 
-223 FDFSGESAK
+223 
-232 TAQNTLSWEQRKLG
+232 
-246 DMGETYTGLSG
+246 
-257 KTKEDFGHGNA
+257 
-268 KFVTYMNVFSNS
+268 
-280 IADLSMTESVEI
+280 
-292 DKKQNEVNYGDV
+292 
-304 FFTTSSETPDEVG
+304 
-317 MSSVWLENSDNTYL
+317 
-331 NSFCF
+331 
-336 GYRPSVKVN
+336 
-345 PYYMAYML
+345 
-353 RSDNVRK
+353 
-360 NIVFLAQGISR
+360 
-371 YNISKNKMME
+371 
-381 ISVPLPNLEEQQKIG
+381 
-396 EYFRNLDTLIT
+396 LIT

-543 LLTNLDLNS
+543 LLTDLDLNS

-573 IAVTPVDFDF
+573 IAVTPMDFDF

>member
-1 MIIELMIQHYL
+1 MSNTPQIRFAGF
-12 TSPNI
+12 TD
-17 KNIIKLRKIAY
+17 A
-28 LGAKFFLAPC
+28 
-38 FFMLVCAI
+38 
-46 SWEQRKLGDM
+46 WEQRKVGDV
-56 GETYTGL
+56 L
-63 SGKTKE
+63 SESRDAGHSGDIAKKLTVKLWGKGVYAKNDKGSAATQYFTRHAGQFIYSKL
-69 DFGHGNAKFVTYM
+69 DFL
-82 NVFSNSIA
+82 NSAFGVVPQELESYESTADLPAFDCIAVDPYFMFYRAIQPSFYLTNGMIA
-90 DLSMTESVEIDKKQN
+90 DGSRKAKRIHVETFLDMPL
-105 EVNYGDVF
+105 D
-113 FTTSSETPDEVGM
+113 
-126 SSVWLEN
+126 L
-133 SDNTYLNSFCFG
+133 
-145 YRPSVKVNPYYM
+145 PS
-157 AYMLRSD
+157 
-164 NVRKN
+164 
-169 IVFLAQGISR
+169 I
-179 YNISKNKMMEISVPL
+179 
-194 PNLEEQQKIGEYFR
+194 EEQKKVASYFTQ
-208 NLDTLITLHQREYFL
+208 LD
-223 FDFSGESAK
+223 S
-232 TAQNTLSWEQRKLG
+232 
-246 DMGETYTGLSG
+246 
-257 KTKEDFGHGNA
+257 
-268 KFVTYMNVFSNS
+268 
-280 IADLSMTESVEI
+280 
-292 DKKQNEVNYGDV
+292 
-304 FFTTSSETPDEVG
+304 
-317 MSSVWLENSDNTYL
+317 
-331 NSFCF
+331 
-336 GYRPSVKVN
+336 
-345 PYYMAYML
+345 
-353 RSDNVRK
+353 
-360 NIVFLAQGISR
+360 
-371 YNISKNKMME
+371 
-381 ISVPLPNLEEQQKIG
+381 
-396 EYFRNLDTLIT
+396 LIT

-543 LLTNLDLNS
+543 LLTSLDLNS

-573 IAVTPVDFDF
+573 IAVTPMDFDF

>member
-1 MIIELMIQHYL
+1 
-12 TSPNI
+12 
-17 KNIIKLRKIAY
+17 
-28 LGAKFFLAPC
+28 
-38 FFMLVCAI
+38 MLVCAF
-46 SWEQRKLGDM
+46 SWEQRKV
-56 GETYTGL
+56 GELTVESSEYTTLEAGFPLLTSSRNGL
-63 SGKTKE
+63 M
-69 DFGHGNAKFVTYM
+69 Y
-82 NVFSNSIA
+82 
-90 DLSMTESVEIDKKQN
+90 QN
-105 EVNYGDVF
+105 EYRGKQTTDSTETMFSIVPLGACTYRHMSDDDVF
-113 FTTSSETPDEVGM
+113 HLNVNRLEKGLVSREYPVFYASDDNNLDFIVQQINSSAEFR
-126 SSVWLEN
+126 
-133 SDNTYLNSFCFG
+133 SFCAEQKKG
-145 YRPSVKVNPYYM
+145 GTRTRLYYKNLCEFQ
-157 AYMLRSD
+157 ML
-164 NVRKN
+164 
-169 IVFLAQGISR
+169 I
-179 YNISKNKMMEISVPL
+179 
-194 PNLEEQQKIGEYFR
+194 PNTEEQEKIATFLLT
-208 NLDTLITLHQREYFL
+208 LDTLITLHQRECFS
-223 FDFSGESAK
+223 FDFGSRSAK
-232 TAQNTLSWEQRKLG
+232 VAQKTISWEQRKLS
-246 DMGETYTGLSG
+246 DLIEENQKPVPKPDGEYVRLGIRSHAKGTFHEVVAEGEGLDVD
-257 KTKEDFGHGNA
+257 TMY
-268 KFVTYMNVFSNS
+268 V
-280 IADLSMTESVEI
+280 VEANNLI
-292 DKKQNEVNYGDV
+292 VNIT
-304 FFTTSSETPDEVG
+304 FAWEEAWAITSEKDAEKLVSHRFPQ
-317 MSSVWLENSDNTYL
+317 
-331 NSFCF
+331 
-336 GYRPSVKVN
+336 YR
-345 PYYMAYML
+345 
-353 RSDNVRK
+353 
-360 NIVFLAQGISR
+360 FHQGQYPMFYQYR
-371 YNISKNKMME
+371 FRNGRMKY
-381 ISVPLPNLEEQQKIG
+381 NLELASPGGAGRNRVLNKTEFMKIPVTIPTSYEEEKKIG
-396 EYFRNLDTLIT
+396 DLFANLDNLIT

-543 LLTNLDLNS
+543 LLTSLDLNS

-573 IAVTPVDFDF
+573 IAVTPMDFDF

-679 LFDGVS
+679 LFPGNRPIILIDK
-685 IASVA
+685 IY
-690 QRLGHSSINT
+690 IN
-700 TQKTYLHIIREL
+700 
-712 ENKDIDLIMK
+712 
-722 SISSLLD
+722 